1 MNITQI
7 ENNHSKLIKNFDKN
21 TFIYDLLL
29 AYNLPKATITRLQK
43 GTANLSKVEGEVSL
57 KKKLFFKEVYNEDLY
72 LSITNIAKEI
82 KHNQRFVIVTDYK
95 TLLAKGTKMGISLDI
110 PLTDLPKNYDFFLP
124 WAGMEKAQ
132 HQDENPADI
141 KAAVKIAELFDEI
154 KSDNTDDSPEFLHS
168 LNIFL
173 SRLLFCF
180 FAEDSEIFED
190 NQFANAIASH
200 TQKDGSDLKKYLSS
214 NLYQESLIVLWFSFG
229 Y

>member
-1 MNITQI
+1 M
-7 ENNHSKLIKNFDKN
+7 
-21 TFIYDLLL
+21 
-29 AYNLPKATITRLQK
+29 
-43 GTANLSKVEGEVSL
+43 
-57 KKKLFFKEVYNEDLY
+57 FFKEVYNEDLY

-132 HQDENPADI
+132 HQDENPANI

-154 KSDNTDDSPEFLHS
+154 KSDNTDDSPEILHS

>member
-7 ENNHSKLIKNFDKN
+7 ENNLSKLINNFDKN

-95 TLLAKGTKMGISLDI
+95 TVLAT
-110 PLTDLPKNYDFFLP
+110 F
-124 WAGMEKAQ
+124 
-132 HQDENPADI
+132 
-141 KAAVKIAELFDEI
+141 
-154 KSDNTDDSPEFLHS
+154 
-168 LNIFL
+168 
-173 SRLLFCF
+173 
-180 FAEDSEIFED
+180 
-190 NQFANAIASH
+190 
-200 TQKDGSDLKKYLSS
+200 
-214 NLYQESLIVLWFSFG
+214 
-229 Y
+229 